1 MAWLSSL
8 RSRPPRIPGAPCV
21 QNRWVWM
28 KGMDEL
34 WWFINVYNPQIWWIL
49 MVYKFYNE
57 SPYSNCHKLGVHH
70 FQTNPDRFWMVK
82 LGHCGCF
89 LFYFF
94 WMNKRSVP
102 VYKPL
107 SWAFRLRWILGWV
120 LFRSHSIERTAYVC
134 EKAGAR
140 LACQSMRFCAA
151 PLPQDWFFR
160 CDDGSKIGARLDPQS
175 RLLYVWSVNSSSFW
189 GPGVDPQTLLE
200 MLCCKNP
207 DWSLRLAIRHFSSQT
222 VRTYCAQ
229 AWL

>member
-1 MAWLSSL
+1 M
-8 RSRPPRIPGAPCV
+8 
-21 QNRWVWM
+21 M
-28 KGMDEL
+28 
-34 WWFINVYNPQIWWIL
+34 VYNPQIWWIL
-49 MVYKFYNE
+49 MVYNE

-140 LACQSMRFCAA
+140 LACQSVRFCAA

-160 CDDGSKIGARLDPQS
+160 CDDSSKIGARLDPQS

-189 GPGVDPQTLLE
+189 GWSTNTSGNALLQESRLITSPCDQTLFVSNCQNL
-200 MLCCKNP
+200 LCP
-207 DWSLRLAIRHFSSQT
+207 SLT
-222 VRTYCAQ
+222 VGRSEAQ
-229 AWL
+229 D